1 MFINNITEFEHNP
14 MAKTSD
20 IHKTTQYKHVVQ
32 NITYVNSP
40 TSRIK
45 LYQLAEN

>member
-1 MFINNITEFEHNP
+1 MFINNILEFEHNP
-14 MAKTSD
+14 TAKISD

-32 NITYVNSP
+32 NITYDNNP

-45 LYQLAEN
+45 LYQLAES